1 LPEQGSEAN
10 PIPRR
15 SRDMKGCAGKKEDKR
30 RSHYTL
36 NNKLT
41 TSKCQIHN
49 TKQDMGIIISM
60 AADA

>member
-1 LPEQGSEAN
+1 
-10 PIPRR
+10 
-15 SRDMKGCAGKKEDKR
+15 MKGCAGKKKEKKDKR
-30 RSHYTL
+30 RSQDTL
-36 NNKLT
+36 SNKLT